1 MITYNPFEY
10 AISTTSLTW
19 FIHSELMF
27 KFESTWLCQETGI
40 LTDLMPESLSFWNNS
55 EVAVPLSLQ
64 SISSVDVVFQLS
76 PLLQASRVL
85 PKFQPNFIEFT
96 TAVADTV
103 ESFDDGEVQEKN
115 VMKVK
120 TANKE
125 TRELKIFFIFPPDGF
140 YFCLFLTDNFAELF
154 DF

>member
-1 MITYNPFEY
+1 
-10 AISTTSLTW
+10 
-19 FIHSELMF
+19 MF
-27 KFESTWLCQETGI
+27 LR
-40 LTDLMPESLSFWNNS
+40 P
-55 EVAVPLSLQ
+55 Q

-96 TAVADTV
+96 IEVAETS
-103 ESFDDGEVQEKN
+103 ESLLEEGEVQEKN
-115 VMKVK
+115 VMTVK

-125 TRELKIFFIFPPDGF
+125 TRELKIFLIFPPDGF

>member
-1 MITYNPFEY
+1 M
-10 AISTTSLTW
+10 
-19 FIHSELMF
+19 SELMF
-27 KFESTWLCQETGI
+27 KFESTWLCHEIGI

-55 EVAVPLSLQ
+55 EVAVPLSPQ
-64 SISSVDVVFQLS
+64 SISSEDVVFQSL

-115 VMKVK
+115 VMTVK

>member
-10 AISTTSLTW
+10 AISTTFLTC

-27 KFESTWLCQETGI
+27 KFESTWLCHEIGI

-55 EVAVPLSLQ
+55 EVAVPLSPQ
-64 SISSVDVVFQLS
+64 SISSEDVVFQSL

-115 VMKVK
+115 VMTVK